1 MLYLSKQGREGKE
14 HRIGGCP
21 VPVIDALGW
30 FRQRMAEQDNV
41 RRDFLRG
48 MGIDVA
54 ADRRCGEGE

>member
-48 MGIDVA
+48 MGCEAEKELEQNDA
-54 ADRRCGEGE
+54 E

>member
-1 MLYLSKQGREGKE
+1 MLYLSKQGREDKE
-14 HRIGGCP
+14 HRIEGIP
-21 VPVIDALGW
+21 IPLISAVEH
-30 FRQRMAEQDNV
+30 FKRRMAEQDNV